1 MSGDREPLSDSHESG
16 WNVEWHERGGNSGER
31 MKDYDKVRL
40 RPVEERDLD
49 VLERIDSDPAMSE
62 PFEWRGFR
70 SPRGRRKRW
79 EQDGHLGSDD
89 STLIVAMPD
98 GSFAGVVDW
107 RPLSTSGPV
116 VCVQIGI
123 LLLPEHRGMGLGTT
137 AQRLLADYL
146 FSTTTLNRIEATT
159 EVDNVAEQTA
169 LEHAGF
175 TREGVLR
182 GRASSV
188 VS

>member
-1 MSGDREPLSDSHESG
+1 MTAAAD
-16 WNVEWHERGGNSGER
+16 
-31 MKDYDKVRL
+31 VRL
-40 RPVEERDLD
+40 RPVEERDLE
-49 VLERIDSDPAMSE
+49 VLERIDRDPAMSE

-70 SPRGRRKRW
+70 NPRARRRRW
-79 EQDGHLGSDD
+79 ERDGYLGSDD
-89 STLIVAMPD
+89 SMLIVALPD

-107 RPLSTSGPV
+107 KPLSTSGPV

-123 LLLPEHRGMGLGTT
+123 LLLPEHRGMGLGRA

-146 FSTTTLNRIEATT
+146 FSTTTVNRIEATT
-159 EVDNVAEQTA
+159 EADNVAEQRA

-182 GRASSV
+182 GRAFV
-188 VS
+188 RGQLRDGVMFARLREDPIRLDGPAVG